1 MKAIIQHL
9 RSNIIQWAAFSVLV
23 ASMLAA
29 SRSTFIPMA
38 MGLGRV
44 VMPFL
49 IIWLVYRIVK
59 KKVSSAVAKFQDQLM
74 QNVQNAGQGYAAQ
87 GAGGKTKN
95 QVLDLCPKCGSLDS
109 PSHRCKKS

>member
-1 MKAIIQHL
+1 MKAVIRHL
-9 RSNIIQWAAFSVLV
+9 RANVIQWAAFAVLV
-23 ASMLAA
+23 SSMLAA

-44 VMPFL
+44 VMPVL
-49 IIWLVYRIVK
+49 IVWLIYRFVK
-59 KKVSSAVAKFQDQLM
+59 KRVSSAISKFQDQLM

-109 PSHRCKKS
+109 PSHQCKTR